1 MSRWTNAAELS
12 VWQGAKVEDCCGNCL
27 ECEHCASIEV
37 DGKEIMVLC
46 EAQDE
51 L

>member
-1 MSRWTNAAELS
+1 MSRWTNAAELY
-12 VWQGAKVEDCCGNCL
+12 VWQGANVEDCYGNCL

-46 EAQDE
+46 EAQD
-51 L
+51 